1 MGSSR
6 TNSGP
11 IRNHDPIT
19 GMKRMTSPK
28 RAQSRL
34 ASFHHAFAGWLHVVR
49 TQRNA
54 WLHAVAT
61 ILVFTVAIWVSLDRL
76 SGAILLITI
85 GLVWVSEFLNTA
97 LEAIVDLASPEIHPL
112 ARVGKDVGAA
122 AVLISSLVAI
132 LVGLLIL
139 GPPLIIKI
147 TSLL

>member
-1 MGSSR
+1 
-6 TNSGP
+6 
-11 IRNHDPIT
+11 
-19 GMKRMTSPK
+19 MKQMTSPK

-34 ASFHHAFAGWLHVVR
+34 ASFQHAIAGWLHIIR

-54 WLHAVAT
+54 WIHTVAT
-61 ILVFTVAIWVSLDRL
+61 ILVFTIALWVGIDRL
-76 SGAILLITI
+76 SGAILLLTI

-97 LEAIVDLASPEIHPL
+97 LEAIVDLASPEFHPL

-139 GPPLIIKI
+139 GHPLIIKI

>member
-1 MGSSR
+1 
-6 TNSGP
+6 
-11 IRNHDPIT
+11 
-19 GMKRMTSPK
+19 
-28 RAQSRL
+28 
-34 ASFHHAFAGWLHVVR
+34 
-49 TQRNA
+49 
-54 WLHAVAT
+54 
-61 ILVFTVAIWVSLDRL
+61 
-76 SGAILLITI
+76 
-85 GLVWVSEFLNTA
+85 FLNTA

>member
-1 MGSSR
+1 
-6 TNSGP
+6 
-11 IRNHDPIT
+11 
-19 GMKRMTSPK
+19 MKLMTSPK
-28 RAQSRL
+28 RTQSRL
-34 ASFHHAFAGWLHVVR
+34 ASFRHAFAGWLHVLR

-54 WLHAVAT
+54 WIHAIAT
-61 ILVFTVAIWVSLDRL
+61 IIVFVIAIWVGIDRL

-97 LEAIVDLASPEIHPL
+97 LEAIVDLASPEVHPL

-122 AVLISSLVAI
+122 AVLISTLVAI

-139 GPPLIIKI
+139 GPPLLIKI

>member
-1 MGSSR
+1 
-6 TNSGP
+6 
-11 IRNHDPIT
+11 
-19 GMKRMTSPK
+19 MKQMTSPK

-34 ASFHHAFAGWLHVVR
+34 ASFHHAFSGWLYVIR

-61 ILVFTVAIWVSLDRL
+61 ILVFTIAIWVGIDRQ
-76 SGAILLITI
+76 SGAILLVTI

>member
-1 MGSSR
+1 VDASR
-6 TNSGP
+6 MHPEP

-19 GMKRMTSPK
+19 GIKRMTS
-28 RAQSRL
+28 RNRTQSRL
-34 ASFHHAFAGWLHVVR
+34 ASFHHAFAGWLHVLR

-54 WLHAVAT
+54 WIHAVAT
-61 ILVFTVAIWVSLDRL
+61 IIVFVIAMWVDLDRL

-85 GLVWVSEFLNTA
+85 GLVWISEFLNTA
-97 LEAIVDLASPEIHPL
+97 LEAIVDLASPEVHPL

-122 AVLISSLVAI
+122 AVLISALVAI

-139 GPPLIIKI
+139 GPAIINRI

>member
-1 MGSSR
+1 M
-6 TNSGP
+6 
-11 IRNHDPIT
+11 
-19 GMKRMTSPK
+19 
-28 RAQSRL
+28 
-34 ASFHHAFAGWLHVVR
+34 
-49 TQRNA
+49 
-54 WLHAVAT
+54 
-61 ILVFTVAIWVSLDRL
+61 LVFAVAIWVSLDRL
-76 SGAILLITI
+76 PAAILLVTI

-139 GPPLIIKI
+139 GPPLINKI

>member
-1 MGSSR
+1 
-6 TNSGP
+6 
-11 IRNHDPIT
+11 
-19 GMKRMTSPK
+19 MKRMTSPK

-34 ASFHHAFAGWLHVVR
+34 ASFHHAFAGWLHVIR

-61 ILVFTVAIWVSLDRL
+61 ILVFIVAIWIGLDRL
-76 SGAILLITI
+76 SGAILLLTI
-85 GLVWVSEFLNTA
+85 GLVWVAEFLNTA

>member
-6 TNSGP
+6 THP
-11 IRNHDPIT
+11 EPTRNHDPIT
-19 GMKRMTSPK
+19 GMKLMTSPK

-34 ASFHHAFAGWLHVVR
+34 ASFRHAFAGWLHVLR

-54 WLHAVAT
+54 WIHAIAT
-61 ILVFTVAIWVSLDRL
+61 IIVFAIAIWVGIDRL

-97 LEAIVDLASPEIHPL
+97 LEAIVDLASPEVHPL

-122 AVLISSLVAI
+122 AVLISTLVAI

-139 GPPLIIKI
+139 GPPLLIKI